1 MTEAYSH
8 QALAPDTMIQEYRIV
23 KVLGLGSFGIVYS
36 AENKYFDETVAIK
49 EFLPAD
55 LACRQE
61 GSRVVP
67 LSSETEE
74 TYSWAL
80 QNFLK
85 EAKIL
90 WDLSHPE
97 QHRSIVRV
105 LRFIEENGT
114 AYMVM
119 DYEEGQPLSQILE
132 QRGALPEAEL
142 KNILGPL
149 LDGLERVHAA
159 SIWHRDIKPSNILIR
174 PDGSP
179 VLIDFGAARREMPG
193 AARSIMSVFSPAYA
207 APEQVIATGSQGP
220 WTDIYAFGSTLY
232 RAVTGDKPTNST
244 ERLQGTDHTPA
255 SVMAQGN
262 YTPSFLAAIDAALE
276 LKAEDRPQS
285 ITHWHGLFER
295 EPEPVGEVEDEAT
308 VVRSAP
314 PEPVST
320 FVSPDEP
327 TIMPVGISKPEPE
340 AQESSGPAL
349 APKPNRRLAVIFSV
363 LVLTV
368 ALSIA
373 VYLYLKIPST
383 PVVPPV
389 TPPVGPTVD
398 TVRAQVQDALA
409 AYKCAAVTPRL
420 SEDRRLFLSGFVSST
435 EDLQQIRLEMNRLE
449 GVTSFIDDLAV
460 HPWPF
465 CQMLSLLHGYQVPE
479 LSPDMR
485 TRIETSKPDGR
496 YKEGE
501 FLSLSVTTSK
511 SFDGYLYIDYLD
523 GKGNIVHMLPAP
535 KRTEHAVRAGQKI
548 VVGAEHS
555 KKSEAKYYYEI
566 NPPHGRNLIVAITSR
581 QPLFDIPRPHIESA
595 LEYFTALHDALQAEK
610 QKTSPEGVITAYTFF
625 ETYR

>member
-1 MTEAYSH
+1 
-8 QALAPDTMIQEYRIV
+8 MIQEYRIV
-23 KVLGLGSFGIVYS
+23 KVLGVGRFGIVYS

-49 EFLPAD
+49 EFLPTD

-61 GSRVVP
+61 GTSVVP

-74 TYSWAL
+74 TYNWAL
-80 QNFLK
+80 DKFLE

-97 QHRSIVRV
+97 PQKSIVRV

-119 DYEEGQPLSQILE
+119 DYEEGEPLSRVLE
-132 QRGALPEAEL
+132 QRGTLPEAEL
-142 KNILGPL
+142 KTYLGPL
-149 LDGLERVHAA
+149 LEGLERVHAA

-179 VLIDFGAARREMPG
+179 VLIDFGAARREVPG
-193 AARSIMSVFSPAYA
+193 AERSVVSVFTVAYA

-232 RAVTGDKPTNST
+232 RAVTGDKPANATK
-244 ERLQGTDHTPA
+244 RLQGTVHTPA
-255 SVMAQGN
+255 IVAAQGN

-276 LKAEDRPQS
+276 LKFEDRPKS
-285 ITHWHGLFER
+285 IAEWR
-295 EPEPVGEVEDEAT
+295 ELLESESAPVDAQEDDATVVRAGRPEPVGT
-308 VVRSAP
+308 S
-314 PEPVST
+314 
-320 FVSPDEP
+320 VSPDEP
-327 TIMPVGISKPEPE
+327 TVMPVGNRKPEPE
-340 AQESSGPAL
+340 AQASSGPAL
-349 APKPNRRLAVIFSV
+349 APKPNRRLAVIFLV
-363 LVLTV
+363 LVFTV
-368 ALSIA
+368 ALGIV

-383 PVVPPV
+383 PVVPPI
-389 TPPVGPTVD
+389 TPLVEPTID
-398 TVRAQVQDALA
+398 TIRDQVQDALA
-409 AYKCAAVTPRL
+409 AYKCAAVEPRL

-435 EDLQQIRLEMNRLE
+435 EDLQQIRLEMNRLK

-465 CQMLSLLHGYQVPE
+465 CQMLSLLHDYQVPE
-479 LSPDMR
+479 LSPEMR

-501 FLSLSVTTSK
+501 FLSLSVTTSR

-523 GKGNIVHMLPAP
+523 GKGNILHMLPAP
-535 KRTEHAVRAGQKI
+535 NRTEHAVRAGQKI

-610 QKTSPEGVITAYTFF
+610 QKSSPEGVITAYTFF